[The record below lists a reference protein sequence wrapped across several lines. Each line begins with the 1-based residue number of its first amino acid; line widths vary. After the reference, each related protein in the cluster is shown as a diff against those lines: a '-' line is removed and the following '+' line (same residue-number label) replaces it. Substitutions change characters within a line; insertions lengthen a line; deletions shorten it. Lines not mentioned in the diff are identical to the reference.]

1 VVNVGDLNTF
11 ERFLRLAAA
20 RTGQVI
26 NFAELGRDA
35 GVSQPTA
42 RKWMSVLEA
51 SGQVY
56 LLQPYFRN
64 FGKRL
69 IKSPKLYWL
78 DTGIASYLMGLHSA
92 APLVQG
98 PFLGP
103 MFETSVVAAWVKA
116 FAHRGLQPQLYYW
129 RSRDGL
135 EVDLLVEH
143 EGTLYPFE
151 LKSSATPVPLHAESL
166 QRWMRLPGNRVRG
179 GVVLADVAEP
189 VTLAPGVRGV
199 PWWWV

>member
-26 NFAELGRDA
+26 NFSELGRDA

-42 RKWMSVLEA
+42 RKWMSVLQA

-56 LLQPYFRN
+56 LLQPYFRS

-78 DTGIASYLMGLHSA
+78 DAGVASYLMGLHSA
-92 APLVQG
+92 GPLKQG
-98 PFLGP
+98 PFWGP
-103 MFETSVVAAWVKA
+103 IFETAVVGAWVKA
-116 FAHRGLQPQLYYW
+116 FVHRGLQPQLYYW

-143 EGTLYPFE
+143 EGTLHPFE
-151 LKSSATPVPLHAESL
+151 MKATATPVPAHAASL
-166 QRWMRLPGNRVRG
+166 QKWMGLPGNTARE

-189 VTLAPGVRGV
+189 VSLAPGLRAV